1 MRRLYAIALAAL
13 AQAGPA
19 LAQDSARDGSK
30 AVGAASEATALLGA
44 SGVKTAV
51 GVSAVPVSVAAG
63 GASAVGAAGASV
75 AIGATG
81 AASGLAE
88 AAGASAK
95 VALKVDDDVVVAA
108 DPAPKVPYQ
117 PVKK

>member
-1 MRRLYAIALAAL
+1 MRRLVPLVLAAC
-13 AQAGPA
+13 AVAGPA
-19 LAQDSARDGSK
+19 LAQDSAQDGSK
-30 AVGAASEATALLGA
+30 AVGAASEAATLLGA

-75 AIGATG
+75 AVGGTS
-81 AASGLAE
+81 AAADLSK
-88 AAGASAK
+88 AADVSAK
-95 VALKVDDDVVVAA
+95 TALKVDDDVVVAA

-117 PVKK
+117 PAKK

>member
-1 MRRLYAIALAAL
+1 MRRVLCLAFAS
-13 AQAGPA
+13 AAVAGPA
-19 LAQDSARDGSK
+19 LAQDSAQDGSK

-75 AIGATG
+75 AVGATS
-81 AASGLAE
+81 AAADLSK

-117 PVKK
+117 PAKK